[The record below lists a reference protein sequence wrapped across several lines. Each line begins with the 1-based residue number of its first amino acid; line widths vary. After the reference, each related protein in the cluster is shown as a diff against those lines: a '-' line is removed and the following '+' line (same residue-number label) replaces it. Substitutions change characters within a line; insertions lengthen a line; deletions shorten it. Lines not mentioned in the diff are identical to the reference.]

1 MDNILFTGVCTALVT
16 PFLDDRINYP
26 LLEQLLRRQ
35 MDAGIKAIVIAGTTG
50 EASTLTDQEK
60 LTLFRKSK
68 EIVGDKCKII
78 AGTGSNST
86 RHAVELSIAAQKT
99 GVDGLLVVSPYYNK
113 AMPEGILAHYIAISQ
128 AVELPFIVYNVPSR
142 TSTDIPVSVYQR
154 LCSLPN
160 FAGIKEA
167 SSDIS
172 KVTHIFNDCG
182 TETPVWSGNDH
193 MTVPVIS
200 LGGKGVISVL
210 SNLMP
215 VQVRAM
221 AESAIDGDF
230 DTAAFLQISLR
241 KITDLMFCEGNPI
254 PVKEAMRLI
263 GFDCGKCR
271 LPLTSIST
279 QNEKKLVSELSALSL
294 IG

>member
-86 RHAVELSIAAQKT
+86 RHTVELSIAAQKT

-154 LCSLPN
+154 LCRLPN

-182 TETPVWSGNDH
+182 PETPVWSGNDH